1 MWISGIHVL
10 EELLKNRP
18 DLVTEIVYC
27 RRDISNLIEKAA
39 SRGVPVKEASR
50 EHLNKLTGHRRHQGV
65 AIKIKNFPYVDFY
78 EAVESRLEKLSPLVL
93 LDGIEDPQNFGSI
106 LRSAAFFGSGG
117 VVIPEHRSVSV
128 TDAVIRVSAGAVSM
142 VPVMRVPNLVRAMD
156 VLSEKGFTIVGLDA
170 HAQKSLYELSL
181 LHPVALVVGSEHRG
195 MRRLVREH
203 CHHIAKIPSGGDM
216 ESLNAAVATAVALAE
231 VLRQNSLSSG

>member
-1 MWISGIHVL
+1 MWVSGVHVL
-10 EELLKNRP
+10 EELLRNRP

-27 RRDISNLIEKAA
+27 RKDISNLIEKAIY
-39 SRGVPVKEASR
+39 RGITVKEASR
-50 EHLNKLTGHRRHQGV
+50 EQLNRLTGHRQHQGV
-65 AIKIKNFPYVDFY
+65 AIKIKSFPYDDFY
-78 EAVESRLEKLSPLVL
+78 EAIETRSEKLSPLVL

-142 VPVMRVPNLVRAMD
+142 VSVMRVPNLVRSMD
-156 VLSEKGFTIVGLDA
+156 VLSERGFTIVGLDA
-170 HAQKSLYELSL
+170 HAQKSIYELSL
-181 LHPVALVVGSEHRG
+181 LHPIALVVGSEHKG
-195 MRRLVREH
+195 MRRLVRER
-203 CHHIAKIPSGGDM
+203 CHYIAKIPSGGNM

-231 VLRQNSLSSG
+231 VFRQNLLSG